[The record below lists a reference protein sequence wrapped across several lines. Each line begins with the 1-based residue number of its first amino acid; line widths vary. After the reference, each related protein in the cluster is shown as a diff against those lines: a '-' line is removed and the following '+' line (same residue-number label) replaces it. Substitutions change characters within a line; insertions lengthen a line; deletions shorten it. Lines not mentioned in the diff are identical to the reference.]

1 MRAGNQRILAQR
13 DARPAVAAEIGHDG
27 AGGVVV
33 AGVAADS
40 GGAGGRDLV
49 FLARHVGG
57 AGCIGLLDRFV
68 MSASTWWI
76 SALLVQGGAGC
87 VGLLDRFAMPASTW
101 WIFALRVHGRLSVES
116 EDERNS
122 GAAYLSGR
130 IRR

>member
-13 DARPAVAAEIGHDG
+13 NARPAVAAEIGHDG

-49 FLARHVGG
+49 FFTRHAGG
-57 AGCIGLLDRFV
+57 AGCIGLLDRFA
-68 MSASTWWI
+68 MS
-76 SALLVQGGAGC
+76 
-87 VGLLDRFAMPASTW
+87 ASTW
-101 WIFALRVHGRLSVES
+101 WIFALRVHGRLRVES